1 MFETSC
7 PKRIS
12 GSDISSRNY
21 STLIV
26 LPSVPPLPNT
36 SFVPMP
42 YLINIWKKTT
52 TVRVFAKFN
61 EVIIT
66 YLWSSEL
73 EPRRQR
79 TNGVDIFVDLG
90 ATLEDHGEV
99 TVQYHPVED
108 MQFSST
114 RQTGNE
120 RDITMQPGRQRG
132 ALPLIRK
139 FNEHSER
146 LLNAAL

>member
-61 EVIIT
+61 ELSLLT
-66 YLWSSEL
+66 FGLQNWNHDDSEPMAWISL
-73 EPRRQR
+73 
-79 TNGVDIFVDLG
+79 
-90 ATLEDHGEV
+90 
-99 TVQYHPVED
+99 
-108 MQFSST
+108 
-114 RQTGNE
+114 
-120 RDITMQPGRQRG
+120 
-132 ALPLIRK
+132 
-139 FNEHSER
+139 
-146 LLNAAL
+146 